1 MKMKMKIK
9 RLLLGILTLPI
20 NMFLLLFIGTLLL
33 TMRIYGMRWSDK
45 YLPAYKAN
53 FVETVTLGLYCSLAY
68 PGAQ

>member
-33 TMRIYGMRWSDK
+33 NMRLFNMRWSDK
-45 YLPAYKAN
+45 YLPSYRAYL
-53 FVETVTLGLYCSLAY
+53 VDTISLGLYCSLAY